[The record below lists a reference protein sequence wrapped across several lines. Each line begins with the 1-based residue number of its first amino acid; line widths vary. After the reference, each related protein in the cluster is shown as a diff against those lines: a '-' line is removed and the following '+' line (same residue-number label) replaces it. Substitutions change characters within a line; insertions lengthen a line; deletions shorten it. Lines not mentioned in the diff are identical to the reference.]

1 MEITRA
7 NSFGKIDGY
16 VKQVNRDKVKS
27 GAVSDDQSSNKILPS
42 GDSVA
47 LSPQAKIMQ
56 EAIKVLETLPD
67 VREEKV
73 AQIRERIEEGTYQ
86 VDGKKIAEKMIKESV
101 MNDLF

>member
-1 MEITRA
+1 MEITRG

-16 VKQVNRDKVKS
+16 VKHVDKDKTKS

-42 GDSVA
+42 GDSVE
-47 LSPQAKIMQ
+47 LSPEAKVMQ

-73 AQIRERIEEGTYQ
+73 AQIRERIEEGSYQ
-86 VDGKKIAEKMIKESV
+86 IDGKKIAEKMINESLV
-101 MNDLF
+101 NELF

>member
-16 VKQVNRDKVKS
+16 VKQVNREKTRS
-27 GAVSDDQSSNKILPS
+27 GAVSGEQSSNKTLPS
-42 GDSVA
+42 GDRVA
-47 LSPQAKIMQ
+47 LSPEAKIMQ

-86 VDGKKIAEKMIKESV
+86 VDGRKVAEKMINESI
-101 MNDLF
+101 MNDLL

>member
-1 MEITRA
+1 MEITRG

-16 VKQVNRDKVKS
+16 LKQVNKDKTKS

-42 GDSVA
+42 GDRVA
-47 LSPQAKIMQ
+47 LSPEAKVMQ
-56 EAIKVLETLPD
+56 KAIKVLEALPD

-73 AQIRERIEEGTYQ
+73 AQIKERIAEGSYQ

-101 MNDLF
+101 VNDLF